1 MTTRAK
7 YARLAIP
14 RYTAFQCTATRYA
27 ALSCIEERGVIEC
40 GRSAIECDESPP
52 TSLAA
57 AGGLF
62 VILGAV

>member
-40 GRSAIECDESPP
+40 DESPP